1 MTAPQ
6 HTLPPEPETKP
17 DEQDSLVKGAR
28 LRGERHQRSLR
39 EGTPSVAR
47 QLAMIGVLGWI
58 IVVPMLIGLFVGH
71 WLDHKFHLVA
81 FWTAPLLLLGLVLGC
96 RSAWKWIDKA

>member
-1 MTAPQ
+1 MTAPEKP
-6 HTLPPEPETKP
+6 LPPKSGTEP
-17 DEQDSLVKGAR
+17 DEQDSLVKGVR
-28 LRGERHQRSLR
+28 LRGERHQRRLR

-58 IVVPMLIGLFVGH
+58 VVIPMLIGLFVGH
-71 WLDHKFHLVA
+71 WLDHKFHLIA

>member
-1 MTAPQ
+1 MTAPEKP
-6 HTLPPEPETKP
+6 LPPKSQAEP
-17 DEQDSLVKGAR
+17 DEKDALVKGVR
-28 LRGERHQRSLR
+28 LHGERRQRSLR

-58 IVVPMLIGLFVGH
+58 IVIPMLVGLFVGH

-96 RSAWKWIDKA
+96 RSAWKWMDKA